1 MTYQVLAR
9 KWRPSKFSEVIG
21 QEHVLK
27 VLINGLL
34 LDRVHHAYL
43 FSGTR
48 GVGKTTIAR
57 LLAKALSCETGINT
71 MPCGCCNICL
81 EIDRGAFIDLI
92 EVDAA
97 SRTKVEDTRELLDN
111 IYYSPSRGRFKVYLI
126 DEVHMLSRHSFNALL
141 KTLEEPPSHVKFLL
155 ATTDPHKLPATVLS
169 RCLQLHL
176 KPLDAD
182 KISDQLKKILCYE
195 KIDHDT
201 QAINAIAH
209 AADGSMRDALSLT
222 DQAIAISKGLVYSNT
237 VNNMLGLLNEDHPV
251 RMIEALVEG
260 NSKQVMALIDELAE
274 RGTEWEKLLVE
285 MLKLLHHMA
294 MTQLFPNPI
303 KIGEKTGLLPRLDK
317 LATFLD
323 PSDIQLYYQILMLG
337 RKDLPMA
344 PSQRMGIEMSL
355 LRALAFRPQV
365 IHASHKATPKILLP
379 HESQGEV
386 KLTQNEILSSKKNL
400 RDSNTNLEYTR
411 SKKGQGIDVPSN
423 LESTLVHPKKK
434 SRFEEEIS

>member
-1 MTYQVLAR
+1 
-9 KWRPSKFSEVIG
+9 
-21 QEHVLK
+21 
-27 VLINGLL
+27 
-34 LDRVHHAYL
+34 
-43 FSGTR
+43 
-48 GVGKTTIAR
+48 
-57 LLAKALSCETGINT
+57 
-71 MPCGCCNICL
+71 
-81 EIDRGAFIDLI
+81 
-92 EVDAA
+92 
-97 SRTKVEDTRELLDN
+97 
-111 IYYSPSRGRFKVYLI
+111 
-126 DEVHMLSRHSFNALL
+126 
-141 KTLEEPPSHVKFLL
+141 
-155 ATTDPHKLPATVLS
+155 
-169 RCLQLHL
+169 
-176 KPLDAD
+176 
-182 KISDQLKKILCYE
+182 
-195 KIDHDT
+195 
-201 QAINAIAH
+201 
-209 AADGSMRDALSLT
+209 
-222 DQAIAISKGLVYSNT
+222 
-237 VNNMLGLLNEDHPV
+237 MLGLLNEDHPV

-434 SRFEEEIS
+434 K